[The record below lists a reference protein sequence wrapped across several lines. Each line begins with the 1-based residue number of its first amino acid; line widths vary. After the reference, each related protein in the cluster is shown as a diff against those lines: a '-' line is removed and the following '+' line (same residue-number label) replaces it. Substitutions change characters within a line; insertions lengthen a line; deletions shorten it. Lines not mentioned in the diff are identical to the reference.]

1 MKDFNK
7 FIKTELDELK
17 RNNRMWPRKI
27 LETASVP
34 RAVVNGKKTLILC
47 SNNYLGLTNHPKLKN
62 AAINAIKKFGV
73 GSGSVRI
80 IAGNMTLH
88 EELDRKIAE
97 YKKTEAAIHF
107 PTGFAANAG
116 TIPQLVGK
124 EDVIIS
130 DELNHGSIIDGVRL
144 SNADKMVFKHTD
156 INDLAKVLEEI
167 KSKEYKRKLIISD
180 GVFSM
185 DGDIA
190 PLPGIVKEAEKHD
203 ATIYIDD
210 AHGEGVLGKNG
221 RGLASHFNLEGKV
234 DIEVGTFSKAF
245 GNMGGYVS
253 GSKDLAEYIY
263 NKARTFLLSASIP
276 PATLASCI
284 AALEVI
290 DEEPQIIQNLWSNVK
305 YFKNGLNEM
314 GFDIGKSVTPIT
326 PIMLNESDVAQHFSE
341 ELMREGILALP
352 IIYPLVARDKA
363 RIRTIISAVHTMEDL
378 DFALESFE
386 KVGKKLGVIH
396 NK

>member
-1 MKDFNK
+1 
-7 FIKTELDELK
+7 
-17 RNNRMWPRKI
+17 
-27 LETASVP
+27 
-34 RAVVNGKKTLILC
+34 
-47 SNNYLGLTNHPKLKN
+47 
-62 AAINAIKKFGV
+62 
-73 GSGSVRI
+73 
-80 IAGNMTLH
+80 
-88 EELDRKIAE
+88 
-97 YKKTEAAIHF
+97 
-107 PTGFAANAG
+107 
-116 TIPQLVGK
+116 
-124 EDVIIS
+124 
-130 DELNHGSIIDGVRL
+130 
-144 SNADKMVFKHTD
+144 
-156 INDLAKVLEEI
+156 
-167 KSKEYKRKLIISD
+167 
-180 GVFSM
+180 
-185 DGDIA
+185 
-190 PLPGIVKEAEKHD
+190 
-203 ATIYIDD
+203 
-210 AHGEGVLGKNG
+210 
-221 RGLASHFNLEGKV
+221 
-234 DIEVGTFSKAF
+234 
-245 GNMGGYVS
+245 MGGYVS
-253 GSKDLAEYIY
+253 GNKDLAEYIY

-326 PIMLNESDVAQHFSE
+326 PIMLNESDVAQRFSE